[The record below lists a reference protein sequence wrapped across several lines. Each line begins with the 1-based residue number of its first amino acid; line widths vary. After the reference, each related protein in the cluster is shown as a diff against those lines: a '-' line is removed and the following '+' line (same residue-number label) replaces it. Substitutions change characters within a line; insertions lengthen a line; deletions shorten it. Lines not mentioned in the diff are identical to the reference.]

1 MSITRFDR
9 EGRVGLNIQQETQ
22 LGREQVLARLQALRQ
37 SMHDFSLGQALN
49 AERIHAF
56 SRRVGPLYF
65 DYTRHLVTPEVMD
78 SLRQWGRLQGW
89 RSALQKLSAGYPI
102 NTSEARPAHHMALR
116 DLGSIT
122 ADATARMTAQTD
134 RERMLSLL
142 DRIKAGQLRGAR
154 GCAFDTL
161 VNIGVGGSDLGAA
174 MAVQALHAQGEGQ
187 FTLHFISSIDGVAL
201 TRLLPQIRLDSTLFI
216 ISSKSFST
224 PDTFENVQTVQ
235 TYLQD
240 QGYTPDEWS
249 RHFLGISA
257 VPQAMFAFG
266 IPEDLQ
272 LPFMNS
278 IGGRFSLASCIGLP
292 LAAHLG
298 RQGFMAFL
306 QGMHEM
312 DRHVLEEAETSLP
325 ATMALLE
332 WWYAQF
338 WQAEALAILP
348 YHQDMERFPAYATQ
362 LQMESLGK
370 GCDTQGR
377 PLLCSGHVVFGEVGS
392 NAQHSFM
399 QLLHQGT
406 RMIPAD
412 ILLFAN
418 MPETNDRQRN
428 MTLAQGLA
436 QGRALALGYDEKAAA
451 HDFPDDAYAIRQA
464 RLHPG
469 NRPSSTLLWESL
481 QPKTLG
487 MLVALYEHKTFLLA
501 QLWGINPFDQMG
513 VELGKRLARP
523 LVSCL
528 NGVTA
533 AEGMDA
539 GTTALLQ
546 AVKNMHRG
554 MNT

>member
-1 MSITRFDR
+1 MSITKFDR
-9 EGRVGLNIQQETQ
+9 EGREGLNIQQEPQ

-37 SMHDFSLGQALN
+37 SMQIFSLGQALN
-49 AERIHAF
+49 AERIRSF
-56 SRRVGPLYF
+56 SRRLGPLYF
-65 DYTRHLVTPEVMD
+65 DYTRHLVTAEVMD
-78 SLRQWGRLQGW
+78 SLQLWGKLQGW
-89 RSALQKLSAGYPI
+89 RLALQKLSAGYPL
-102 NTSEARPAHHMALR
+102 NASEDRPAHHMALR

-122 ADATARMTAQTD
+122 ADATARFTAQAD

-142 DRIKAGQLRGAR
+142 DRIKEGKLRGAR
-154 GCAFDTL
+154 GHAFDTL

-174 MAVQALHAQGEGQ
+174 MAVQALRAQGEGR
-187 FTLHFISSIDGVAL
+187 FSLHFISSIDGVAL
-201 TRLLPQIRLDSTLFI
+201 TRLLPQLRLDSTLFI

-224 PDTFENVQTVQ
+224 PDTFENVKTVQ
-235 TYLQD
+235 THLQD
-240 QGYTPDEWS
+240 QGYTPDECS

-312 DRHVLEEAETSLP
+312 DRHVLEEVETSIP

-370 GCDTQGR
+370 SCDIQGR

-436 QGRALALGYDEKAAA
+436 QGRALAMGYDESAAA
-451 HDFPDDAYAIRQA
+451 HDFPGDSFAIRQA

-481 QPKTLG
+481 EPQTLG

-523 LVSCL
+523 LVTCL
-528 NGVTA
+528 NGETTI
-533 AEGMDA
+533 ERMDA
-539 GTTALLQ
+539 GTAVLLQ
-546 AVKNMHRG
+546 IVDNMHRG
-554 MNT
+554 KYS